1 MAFDP
6 TKPMANT
13 PLDAAE
19 MRDQLNALKDLID
32 ALSASAEMTARL
44 NADTAGNCEFVSLP
58 SLTFSNPPTQAEVQ
72 NLANVIS
79 NLYVALTRT

>member
-6 TKPMANT
+6 TKPIENT

-32 ALSASAEMTARL
+32 ALPASAEMTARL

-58 SLTFSNPPTQAEVQ
+58 SLTISNPPTQAEVQ